1 MNESTHALTASQLR
15 AVAMVNM
22 LSPDQRWA
30 LWRDQGARHDARVDR
45 NMRLIVA
52 LALTIG
58 GVSAALVL

>member
-1 MNESTHALTASQLR
+1 MNESTHALPASQLR
-15 AVAMVNM
+15 AVAMANT

-30 LWRDQGARHDARVDR
+30 QWRDQGARHDARVGR

-58 GVSAALVL
+58 SVWALLVL